1 MQDFLNTA
9 VGSWLKVFISSILTA
24 WLLMLTNG
32 QQLFSWD
39 LQMVENL
46 LTVGVVSTLPI
57 VINYLNPKDPRYGK

>member
-57 VINYLNPKDPRYGK
+57 VINYLNPKDTRYGK

>member
-39 LQMVENL
+39 LQMIENL

-57 VINYLNPKDPRYGK
+57 VINYLNPKDTRYGK

>member
-32 QQLFSWD
+32 QKLFSWD

-57 VINYLNPKDPRYGK
+57 VINYLNPIDARYGK

>member
-1 MQDFLNTA
+1 
-9 VGSWLKVFISSILTA
+9 
-24 WLLMLTNG
+24 MLTNG

-39 LQMVENL
+39 LQMIENL